1 MTAGGGIKHEHRAL
15 EPAVAIFAPILR
27 GDVAQPQMD
36 KRRFAPVVQAAMRVN
51 VLDVVARQIPLC
63 ETATRVVG
71 HRRHG

>member
-1 MTAGGGIKHEHRAL
+1 MTAGDGIKHEHRAL

-36 KRRFAPVVQAAMRVN
+36 KRRFATVVQAAMRVN